1 MSSEILIAMVILGV
15 TGLAMGLFLAFASKK
30 FEVKVDERVTKI
42 IECLPGANCGGCGF
56 PGCAGYADAV
66 VNKGAKP
73 NLCAPGGS
81 SVSEE
86 VAEIMGM
93 KLEPSTGD
101 KIVAKVLCQGTT
113 GNANTKYNFRGEI
126 KTCAA
131 ANIYA
136 SGEKSCSYACLGL
149 GDCVKVCPVN
159 AIKIK
164 DGIANID
171 EEICVSCGACKN
183 ICPKGVIEMLPQ
195 KKLVTVKCSSKDK
208 GVDARKN
215 CKVACIG
222 CGMCVKACP
231 KDAITLENNLAKI
244 DPEKCINCG
253 LCELKCPTN
262 AIINLRFESGH
273 GVRKKP
279 APKKPAPKKEEEI
292 KKN

>member
-1 MSSEILIAMVILGV
+1 MGSEILIAMVILGV

-30 FEVKVDERVTKI
+30 FEVKVDERVTEI

-81 SVSEE
+81 AVSEK

-93 KLEPSTGD
+93 KLEASTGD
-101 KIVAKVLCQGTT
+101 KIVAKVLCQGKT
-113 GNANTKYNFRGEI
+113 GNANIKYNFRGEI

-136 SGEKSCSYACLGL
+136 GGEKACSYACLGL
-149 GDCVKVCPVN
+149 GDCVRVCPVG
-159 AIKIK
+159 AIKIV

-171 EEICVSCGACKN
+171 EETCVSCGACKN
-183 ICPKGVIEMLPQ
+183 VCPKGVIEMLPQ
-195 KKLVTVKCSSKDK
+195 KKLVTVKCSSQDK
-208 GVDARKN
+208 GIDARKN

-222 CGMCVKACP
+222 CGLCAKACP
-231 KDAITLENNLAKI
+231 KDAITIENNLAKI

-262 AIINLRFESGH
+262 AIVNLRFESGH
-273 GVRKKP
+273 GVRKKL
-279 APKKPAPKKEEEI
+279 APKKPVPKKEEEI